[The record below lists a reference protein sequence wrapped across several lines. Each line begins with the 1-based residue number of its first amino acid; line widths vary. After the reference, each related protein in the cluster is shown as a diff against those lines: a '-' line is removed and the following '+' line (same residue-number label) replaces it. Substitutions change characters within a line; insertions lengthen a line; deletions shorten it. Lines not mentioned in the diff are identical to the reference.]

1 MKKLIG
7 TSFGYAVAAL
17 AGGVFYREFTKLSG
31 FSGQT
36 PLGVVHTRLFVLGM
50 IFFLLLALLNH
61 RLDLWE
67 NRRFRLGFPLYNAGL
82 IIAVG
87 SLVVRGVVQVVGLA
101 LSRAADASLSG
112 VAGLGHILLGAGMV
126 LFFVAMLQQA
136 SVRSAAKQQ
145 IPCI

>member
-17 AGGVFYREFTKLSG
+17 AGGVFYREFTKLSD

-36 PLGVVHTRLFVLGM
+36 SLGVVHTHLFVLGM
-50 IFFLLLALLNH
+50 VFFLLLALLND

-67 NRRFRLGFPLYNAGL
+67 NRRFRLGFPLYNAGM
-82 IIAVG
+82 IVAVG
-87 SLVVRGVVQVVGLA
+87 SLAARGVVQVLGLA

-136 SVRSAAKQQ
+136 SVRSTAK
-145 IPCI
+145 

>member
-1 MKKLIG
+1 M
-7 TSFGYAVAAL
+7 
-17 AGGVFYREFTKLSG
+17 
-31 FSGQT
+31 
-36 PLGVVHTRLFVLGM
+36 VHTRLFVLGM

-82 IIAVG
+82 IVAVG
-87 SLVVRGVVQVVGLA
+87 SLVVRGVVQVLGGA

-112 VAGLGHILLGAGMV
+112 VAGLGHILLGVGMV
-126 LFFVAMLQQA
+126 LFFVAMRQQA